1 MKLHV
6 HLGPLPIVPP
16 YFEWDDDDDDDPIEA
31 EEEIDLTDLLER
43 PPAPDRAN

>member
-6 HLGPLPIVPP
+6 HPGPLPIVPP
-16 YFEWDDDDDDDPIEA
+16 YFEWDDDDDDDPIEP

-43 PPAPDRAN
+43 PPDRDRAN